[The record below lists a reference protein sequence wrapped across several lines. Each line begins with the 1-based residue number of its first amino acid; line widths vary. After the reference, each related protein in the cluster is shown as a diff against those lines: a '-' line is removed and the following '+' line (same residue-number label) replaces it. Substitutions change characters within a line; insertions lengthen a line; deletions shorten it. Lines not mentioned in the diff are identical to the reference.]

1 MAVKINIR
9 KIVSLTLWCTIGAGV
24 LVLLVAAIGYRN
36 SKTCKG
42 YKIEISGPSGTLFI
56 DKRQILDLLSA
67 AGAGKLINKPTATFD
82 LRRME
87 SVLEKNVW
95 IKDAQLFFDNN
106 GVLRVNVT
114 EREPIARIFTVEGN
128 SFYIDSSGAQLP
140 LSDKFTTK
148 LPVFTDYPAA
158 KVRMHG
164 QDSLL
169 TVQVRQLSAFIRS
182 DSFWMAQI
190 AQLDIT
196 PERTFELVPTIGNH
210 IIGFGDGNNYEDKFH
225 RLFVFYKQVLSKTGF
240 DKYSRVDVAYAGQV
254 IGTHKGSE
262 GSRQDSLQ
270 GMRNIRE
277 MIHAAQHLQSDTI
290 HQREMRPLENPTQ
303 TEQTLTNYDLI
314 PSGGDSVRPR
324 AIMPNTKP
332 HR

>member
-1 MAVKINIR
+1 MAIKINIR
-9 KIVSLTLWCTIGAGV
+9 RILSLTLWCSLGAGV

-56 DKRQILDLLSA
+56 DQRQILDLLA
-67 AGAGKLINKPTATFD
+67 TAGAGKLQNKPTASFD

-95 IKDAQLFFDNN
+95 IKDAELFFDNN
-106 GVLRVNVT
+106 GTLRVNVT
-114 EREPIARIFTVEGN
+114 EREPVARIFTVDGN

-140 LSDKFTTK
+140 LSDKLTTR
-148 LPVFTDYPAA
+148 LPVFTDYPAS
-158 KVRMHG
+158 KIRTHG

-169 TVQVRQLSAFIRS
+169 TMQIRQLSAFIRS

-196 PERTFELVPTIGNH
+196 PDKRFELVPTIGNH
-210 IIGFGDGNNYEDKFH
+210 LIGFGDGSDYQAKFH
-225 RLFVFYKQVLSKTGF
+225 RLFVFYQQVLSRTGF
-240 DKYSRVDVAYAGQV
+240 DKYSRIDIAYAGQV
-254 IGTHKGSE
+254 IGIHKGSE

-277 MIHAAQHLQSDTI
+277 MIRAAQHLQTDTL

-314 PSGGDSVRPR
+314 PDTS
-324 AIMPNTKP
+324 NLKP